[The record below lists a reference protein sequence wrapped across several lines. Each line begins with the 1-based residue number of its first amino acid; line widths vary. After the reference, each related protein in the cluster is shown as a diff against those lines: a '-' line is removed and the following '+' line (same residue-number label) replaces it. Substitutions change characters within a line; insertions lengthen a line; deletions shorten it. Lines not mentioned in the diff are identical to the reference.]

1 MPQFA
6 ANAFLRALAGQLI
19 VRVFHRAWPDLQRM
33 KLPLPVARSYRVSFF
48 LVFHRAWPDL
58 QRMKLLLPVARSCRV
73 SFLLVFHRAWPDL
86 QRMKLLLPVARSCR
100 VSFFLVFHRA
110 WPDLQRMKLLLPG
123 GAVLPGQFPPSSPK
137 GYAKGASPGVARYRV
152 TLVAALMRPN
162 LKPS

>member
-73 SFLLVFHRAWPDL
+73 SFFLVFHRAWPDL

-100 VSFFLVFHRA
+100 VSFLLGDKSVFVFFVGNE
-110 WPDLQRMKLLLPG
+110 KILP
-123 GAVLPGQFPPSSPK
+123 LSFS
-137 GYAKGASPGVARYRV
+137 
-152 TLVAALMRPN
+152 N
-162 LKPS
+162 